1 MQEKSVRIPAEILTP
16 YLSEIVGKPSVDNRR
31 AEPVG
36 ESADIQG
43 TPLSVDSDRPPVP
56 RPEQPETKDQRR
68 EASKKSGGQPHAEER
83 RKENRRKETRPVYLD
98 TRSSQNRRESARA
111 TAINF
116 KI

>member
-16 YLSEIVGKPSVDNRR
+16 YLSEIVGKPSVDNQR

-36 ESADIQG
+36 ESTDIHG
-43 TPLSVDSDRPPVP
+43 TPSSVDSDRPPVP
-56 RPEQPETKDQRR
+56 RPEQAAIKDERR
-68 EASKKSGGQPHAEER
+68 ESGKKSGGQPYTEER

-98 TRSSQNRRESARA
+98 TRSAQNRRESARA